1 MHRRNFLQSLAAL
14 LGSSC
19 LSAAERSPD
28 VPWLDEVRRVP
39 PGTATTGLA
48 SLLVN
53 AAGQPIRTLAEWEP
67 RRKELRA
74 AWLEFLGPLSAQHL
88 AAKQPAP
95 PACTVLAEEQV
106 DGLTRRLIR
115 YEVENQQPVE
125 AYLLIPPP
133 ADRPRPGVVVFH
145 STVPVS
151 LRQPA
156 GVEGAP
162 EKAFGLQLAQRG
174 CVALCPR
181 NYLWPESHRI
191 DARGEAARFLDRH
204 PRSKGMDRML
214 LDGLIAVDILASLPE
229 VDAAR
234 IGCIGH
240 SLGAKEALYLAA
252 FDDRLRAAVSSEG
265 GVGISFSNWHDAWY
279 LGESVRAP
287 NFPREHH
294 ELLALAAPR
303 PFLLV
308 GGDSADG
315 ERSWP
320 FIEAAL
326 PVYRLYGDSPRLGF
340 YNHREGHSVPPLAHA
355 RMLEWLQTYL

>member
-1 MHRRNFLQSLAAL
+1 MHRRTFLRTLTGL
-14 LGSSC
+14 LGASC
-19 LSAAERSPD
+19 LRAADRVSD
-28 VPWLDEVRRVP
+28 VAWLDEVCRVP
-39 PGTATTGLA
+39 PGTGAGGL
-48 SLLVN
+48 SPVLVN
-53 AAGQPIRTLAEWEP
+53 AAGQPIHTLAEWEP
-67 RRKELRA
+67 RRKELRT
-74 AWLEFLGPLSAQHL
+74 AWLEFLGPLSAEHL
-88 AAKQPAP
+88 ARNKPAP

-115 YEVENQQPVE
+115 YEVEDQQPVE
-125 AYLLIPPP
+125 AYLLIPPA

-145 STVPVS
+145 STVAES
-151 LRQPA
+151 LSQPA
-156 GVEGAP
+156 GVAGAP
-162 EKAFGLQLAQRG
+162 EKAFGLELAKRG
-174 CVALCPR
+174 CVAICPR

-191 DARGEAARFLDRH
+191 DARGEAARFLARR

-214 LDGLIAVDILASLPE
+214 LDGLIAVDILTSLPE
-229 VDAAR
+229 VDAGR

-265 GVGISFSNWHDAWY
+265 GVGITFSNWHDAWY

-320 FIEAAL
+320 FIEAAQ
-326 PVYRLYGDSPRLGF
+326 PVYRLYGDPPRLGF
-340 YNHREGHSVPPLAHA
+340 YNHRQGHSVPPAALT
-355 RMLEWLQTYL
+355 RMLEWLQVYL